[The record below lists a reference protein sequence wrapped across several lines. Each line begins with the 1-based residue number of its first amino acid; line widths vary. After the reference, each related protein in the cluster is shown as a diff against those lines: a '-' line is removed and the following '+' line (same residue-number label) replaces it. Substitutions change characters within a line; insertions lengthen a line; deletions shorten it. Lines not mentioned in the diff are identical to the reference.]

1 MAMLDIKIGKKTFPC
16 RVTMGAMRRFKDLTG
31 REATSLTNADL
42 SYLVTFIYCCVAS
55 ACNADKTT
63 FDLSIEDFADNL
75 DMDTL
80 DWFFESPESKK
91 K

>member
-1 MAMLDIKIGKKTFPC
+1 MLEIKIGKKTFPC

-42 SYLVTFIYCCVAS
+42 SDLVTFIYCCVAS
-55 ACNADKTT
+55 ACNADKTA

-80 DWFFESPESKK
+80 NRFFESQPESKK